1 MRGAGRWQSGGAYP
15 ASISH
20 RSLGRPVPL
29 PLGRKAQ
36 AFCSAPLI
44 PVVERGRSGRE
55 VGRRRPFVAW
65 LCAWPVTPPR
75 MAGFFMGPWGA
86 VPGCFGC
93 LCRTRCARVPGL
105 QIASHNVPYR
115 QNHPPKERQWPR
127 RRQKTTGE
135 RGVSAAGEGETSGSR
150 NDERG
155 GRATPSH
162 LVPAETGSGHGQAR
176 AVSAT
181 HIAIT
186 AACYNGTSQ
195 RYVATFT
202 SRGLLGVDFAGQTL
216 RSG

>member
-1 MRGAGRWQSGGAYP
+1 MVGPIVTRFGRVH
-15 ASISH
+15 H
-20 RSLGRPVPL
+20 RDF
-29 PLGRKAQ
+29 A
-36 AFCSAPLI
+36 A
-44 PVVERGRSGRE
+44 
-55 VGRRRPFVAW
+55 
-65 LCAWPVTPPR
+65 
-75 MAGFFMGPWGA
+75 
-86 VPGCFGC
+86 
-93 LCRTRCARVPGL
+93 
-105 QIASHNVPYR
+105 HNVPYT

>member
-1 MRGAGRWQSGGAYP
+1 MDFAA
-15 ASISH
+15 
-20 RSLGRPVPL
+20 
-29 PLGRKAQ
+29 
-36 AFCSAPLI
+36 
-44 PVVERGRSGRE
+44 
-55 VGRRRPFVAW
+55 
-65 LCAWPVTPPR
+65 
-75 MAGFFMGPWGA
+75 
-86 VPGCFGC
+86 
-93 LCRTRCARVPGL
+93 
-105 QIASHNVPYR
+105 HNVPYS
-115 QNHPPKERQWPR
+115 QNHHPKERHAPNR
-127 RRQKTTGE
+127 RRQKLTGE